1 MARYQPDLSHFREPE
16 TVGDRIVNW
25 LAHHPR
31 YTCALI
37 CASIWLAFF
46 LERILP

>member
-1 MARYQPDLSHFREPE
+1 MRSQQDFAHFREPE

-25 LAHHPR
+25 LAYHPR

-37 CASIWLAFF
+37 CASIWLAF
-46 LERILP
+46 LADRWLP

>member
-1 MARYQPDLSHFREPE
+1 MRRQPDLSHFREPE

-31 YTCALI
+31 WTCFAI
-37 CASIWLAFF
+37 CLLCMSAGWLD
-46 LERILP
+46 RVLP